1 MAEQAA
7 EILQAIKD
15 HLGGRGLDVSK
26 IEPGAQLLGD
36 LDLDSLDTVELSL
49 GLEERFGIEL
59 PDEDLEG
66 LGTVQDAI
74 ELIEAKLSAAV

>member
-1 MAEQAA
+1 MGEQAT

-15 HLGGRGLDVSK
+15 HLGGRGVDVSR
-26 IEPGAQLLGD
+26 IEPGTHLLDD

-49 GLEERFGIEL
+49 GLEERFGIEI

-66 LGTVQDAI
+66 VATIQDAI
-74 ELIEAKLSAAV
+74 ELIEAKVSAAV

>member
-1 MAEQAA
+1 MAVEQT

-15 HLGGRGLDVSK
+15 HLGGRGIDATK
-26 IEPGAQLLGD
+26 IEPQAQLLSD

-49 GLEERFGIEL
+49 GLEERFGIEI

-66 LGTVQDAI
+66 VETVQDAI
-74 ELIEAKLSAAV
+74 DLITAKLSAAV